1 MTPFYKVY
9 VVKMFLLPNWFYVLK
24 KGFLENLAAASLSLH
39 LVWLSILVFQLCVGS
54 LLLLKM
60 ARLSNATAVLLSG
73 GIKVFTLLEF
83 QVMPFHIELLLKY
96 SRSF

>member
-60 ARLSNATAVLLSG
+60 ACLVEQRYSSSTQWRHQSIYTFGVSGNAISYRA
-73 GIKVFTLLEF
+73 IAEI
-83 QVMPFHIELLLKY
+83 Q
-96 SRSF
+96 